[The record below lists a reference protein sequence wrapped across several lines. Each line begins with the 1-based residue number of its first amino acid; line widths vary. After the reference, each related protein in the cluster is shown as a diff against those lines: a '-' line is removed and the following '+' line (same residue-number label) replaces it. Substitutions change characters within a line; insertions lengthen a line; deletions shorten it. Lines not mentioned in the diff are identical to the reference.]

1 MFSLTYDVFYPI
13 FASAKNLANIVLI
26 RRKPP
31 PAPSSDPR
39 ERNRIRMELRR
50 ARVEEEARAIRQR
63 YHVF

>member
-13 FASAKNLANIVLI
+13 FASAKNFANIVLI

-31 PAPSSDPR
+31 PASFSDPR
-39 ERNRIRMELRR
+39 ELNRIRMELRR